1 MTQLE
6 NRYGIFIPETTQ
18 LKFFKNARGVN
29 KYSVNDAVRV
39 DFGVFPS
46 AISGLHA
53 STNFWVHLVN
63 SNRSSL
69 IYQSYE
75 DSMNFP
81 KGFAQKF
88 KTFFHNNI
96 NFSHLWN
103 YPNTFFLKR
112 DYCVLK

>member
-1 MTQLE
+1 M
-6 NRYGIFIPETTQ
+6 
-18 LKFFKNARGVN
+18 GVH

-46 AISGLHA
+46 AISGLQA

-63 SNRSSL
+63 SNKSSL

-75 DSMNFP
+75 DTMNFP

-96 NFSHLWN
+96 NFFPSLELSEH
-103 YPNTFFLKR
+103 FFSKKR
-112 DYCVLK
+112 LLRS